1 MKKFKNL
8 YEYFSFI
15 KKITEQRMK
24 ERNAE
29 RLDRTMGLCGEEKK
43 EELLKAGYDPEEPFI
58 RFQLNDGDVFN
69 IDDIIWDN
77 SGNGYRVID
86 IDYDYV
92 ICKLEMWNHMKKKYT
107 ENDLKKI
114 YKFDVNQIKLMSKK
128 CKDW

>member
-1 MKKFKNL
+1 
-8 YEYFSFI
+8 
-15 KKITEQRMK
+15 MK
-24 ERNAE
+24 ERNVE
-29 RLDRTMGLCGEEKK
+29 RLDRTMGLCGEVKK

-69 IDDIIWDN
+69 IDDIIWNN